1 LVVRP
6 YLEYNMAKKIET
18 QIKKV
23 LKYYNRQIAG
33 HAAHSPITAGLAGEG
48 YNGGYRD
55 ALRRPVIASHVL
67 IRGIDPSPLLYAQ
80 LKRVVLEVAE
90 ELSHASS
97 RESCAKRVQ
106 DNRGEHEQ
114 HN

>member
-1 LVVRP
+1 
-6 YLEYNMAKKIET
+6 MAKKIET

-67 IRGIDPSPLLYAQ
+67 
-80 LKRVVLEVAE
+80 EVAE